1 MAIKRGMVKRKRI
14 RARNREGQY
23 LADDK
28 KTPDRNEAYKESL
41 SVLESY
47 KDTVGKNWSI
57 W

>member
-1 MAIKRGMVKRKRI
+1 MVKKKR

-28 KTPDRNEAYKESL
+28 KTPYRNEAYKESL
-41 SVLESY
+41 SILESY
-47 KDTVGKNWSI
+47 KDTVSKNWSI

>member
-1 MAIKRGMVKRKRI
+1 MVKRKRI